1 MEALAKADILWKQ
14 LTSETIDAYVY
25 RARIITYGQ

>member
-14 LTSETIDAYVY
+14 LTQKQLMLMFIVQEY
-25 RARIITYGQ
+25 TYGQ